1 MPLTR
6 RSFLKIGAGASA
18 SVLLDGLPLPAGLI
32 RQESLIQRAIP
43 SSGEQL
49 PVIGLGSVSFFEMT
63 PDNPEYAT
71 AQEVVRLHAELGGKV
86 IDTAAGYRNAEAF
99 LGETLQQLGLQDDVF
114 IATKFNAI
122 QTRPGGGGAR
132 PGADVATDRARM
144 EEQLD
149 DSLRRFG
156 GTQLDLEQVWN
167 LGDTQ
172 AHAQRSSEPAGYLE
186 RHMEKVI
193 EWKESGQ
200 TRYIGITTSRKPQ
213 YGEVEDALT
222 RYPLD
227 FVQVDY
233 SIDSLLAEERILP
246 TALDNGIAVLI
257 NRPFGSGSLFRQS
270 REKTLPPWAA
280 ELGIESWAQFF
291 LKFIVSH
298 PAVTAAI
305 PATGDPEHVRDNLGA
320 GRGELPDEATR
331 QRMLE
336 YWNAG

>member
-6 RSFLKIGAGASA
+6 RSFLRIGAGASA
-18 SVLLDGLPLPAGLI
+18 SLLLDGLPLLAETIQQP
-32 RQESLIQRAIP
+32 LIQRAIP
-43 SSGEQL
+43 STGEML

-99 LGETLQQLGLQDDVF
+99 LGETLQQLGVQDDIF

-122 QTRPGGGGAR
+122 QTQPGGGER
-132 PGADVATDRARM
+132 PGADVATDQARM
-144 EEQLD
+144 EEQLE

-156 GTQLDLEQVWN
+156 RTQLDLEQVWN

-186 RHMEKVI
+186 RHMERVI
-193 EWKESGQ
+193 EWKESGR
-200 TRYIGITTSRKPQ
+200 TRYSGITTSRKPQ

-233 SIDSLLAEERILP
+233 SIDSLLAEEGILP
-246 TALDNGIAVLI
+246 TALDNGIAVLV
-257 NRPFGSGSLFRQS
+257 NRPFGSGSLFRQAEE
-270 REKTLPPWAA
+270 RGKTLPPWAT
-280 ELGIESWAQFF
+280 ELGIESWAQYF

-305 PATGDPEHVRDNLGA
+305 PATGDPEHVRDNVGA
-320 GRGELPDEATR
+320 ARGELPDEATR

-336 YWNAG
+336 YWHAD